1 MGEEHV
7 HIIYKIGSKITNE
20 YTHCKYI
27 NDPIKSQKY
36 KKMQLKTQ
44 NYFSPIKLVETN

>member
-1 MGEEHV
+1 MGKEHV

-36 KKMQLKTQ
+36 KKKC
-44 NYFSPIKLVETN
+44 N